1 MGKYISYNNVILIYI
16 FNSCLFQFNILIMHL
31 NKHIKI
37 LAEKIV
43 KVVNE
48 EDNNYDAAEEVHNI
62 LRDKMLK
69 TVLRLSVIKYLIK
82 SRFKNENNIRI

>member
-1 MGKYISYNNVILIYI
+1 MGKYNSSNNVIFDNSFICINWCLYI
-16 FNSCLFQFNILIMHL
+16 IMTYL

-37 LAEKIV
+37 LSEKIV
-43 KVVNE
+43 EVVNE
-48 EDNNYDAAEEVHNI
+48 EDNNYDAAEEVHDI
-62 LRDKMLK
+62 LMNEMLN

>member
-1 MGKYISYNNVILIYI
+1 MTY
-16 FNSCLFQFNILIMHL
+16 L

-48 EDNNYDAAEEVHNI
+48 EDNNYDAAEEVHDI
-62 LRDKMLK
+62 LMNEMLN

>member
-1 MGKYISYNNVILIYI
+1 MY
-16 FNSCLFQFNILIMHL
+16 L

-43 KVVNE
+43 ETVNK
-48 EDNNYDAAEEVHNI
+48 EDNDYDAAEEIHDI
-62 LRDKMLK
+62 LINEILN

-82 SRFKNENNIRI
+82 SKFKNENNIRI

>member
-1 MGKYISYNNVILIYI
+1 MGKYNSSNNVIFDNSFICINWCLYI
-16 FNSCLFQFNILIMHL
+16 IMTYL

-48 EDNNYDAAEEVHNI
+48 EDNNYDAAEEVHDI
-62 LRDKMLK
+62 LMNEMLN

>member
-1 MGKYISYNNVILIYI
+1 MTY
-16 FNSCLFQFNILIMHL
+16 L

-37 LAEKIV
+37 LAEKLV
-43 KVVNE
+43 ETVNK
-48 EDNNYDAAEEVHNI
+48 EDNDYDAIEEIHDI
-62 LRDKMLK
+62 LRDKMLN